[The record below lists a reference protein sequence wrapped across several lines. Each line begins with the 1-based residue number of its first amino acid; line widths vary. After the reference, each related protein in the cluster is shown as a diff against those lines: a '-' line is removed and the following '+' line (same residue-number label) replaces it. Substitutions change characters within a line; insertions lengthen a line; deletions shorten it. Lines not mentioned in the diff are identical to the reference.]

1 MQQQIIFRKET
12 SPNMAT
18 QVTSKAKIN
27 QNATKY
33 QSKPMQAYSNWF
45 ISREN
50 QTKYS
55 SPSFTQLLYFQSK
68 PFQTQQNNLDKTCIF
83 DCFALPSYEHASQS
97 TFFSI

>member
-1 MQQQIIFRKET
+1 MFISLANRSKCNNKIIFRKET

-45 ISREN
+45 ISL
-50 QTKYS
+50 
-55 SPSFTQLLYFQSK
+55 QLL
-68 PFQTQQNNLDKTCIF
+68 LD
-83 DCFALPSYEHASQS
+83 P
-97 TFFSI
+97 